1 MSTRHFLILMEAGS
15 SDWLSG
21 QYLLFRRLLLVV
33 LDDLGVSFQT
43 GVGRIV
49 FFSDDFVSLL
59 LAVMM
64 GIVVGAVCMGSAE
77 SSMVCRL
84 GPGTFLSANYAS
96 SDRRGSWR
104 LGRLRCGTWWGRMLS
119 AVVLIF
125 DSLISEGVDS

>member
-1 MSTRHFLILMEAGS
+1 MQDADVRELWVFGRSFLMSTRHFLIRMEAGS

-21 QYLLFRRLLLVV
+21 QDLLFRRLRLVV
-33 LDDLGVSFQT
+33 LDDFGVSFQT

-77 SSMVCRL
+77 SSMMCRL
-84 GPGTFLSANYAS
+84 GPGHVLV
-96 SDRRGSWR
+96 DD
-104 LGRLRCGTWWGRMLS
+104 LRVDWW
-119 AVVLIF
+119 A
-125 DSLISEGVDS
+125 